1 MPPVITV
8 ENVSKRYQLGET
20 QHTMLRDAV
29 MGAVRRLLGR
39 SPAAP
44 PEEKWALK
52 DVSFEIRPGEVV
64 GLVGRNGAG
73 KSTLLKVL
81 SQITYPTSGRV
92 DVQGRVG
99 SLLEVGTGFHDELTG
114 RENVYMNGSILGMRK
129 REIDA
134 ALPQIIDFA
143 EIGPFLD
150 TPIKR
155 YSSGMRMRLGFA
167 VAAHLNTDVLFV
179 DEVLAVGDVSFQ
191 KKCLGAMREVADG
204 GRTVIF
210 VSHNMAAVENLC
222 TRCIWIAEGQL
233 REDGDSRAV
242 IRSYLNS
249 FSAET
254 RRSID
259 LTGHP
264 SRTGAGGARITKLEV
279 LDHAGRSEDTLCSGD
294 PVRIRLHY
302 RVEREVSELHF
313 GVRIYSNMGT
323 LLTDAHTWTTKQ
335 AIELA
340 QVGEGCMELQID
352 MLNLMPGSYS
362 LSVWAGTQQ
371 EWHDVIE
378 HVTQIDIQPSDYY
391 GTGRGVE
398 SRFGLIF
405 LPFRWQEVACD
416 QVGEAHLELQSTDG
430 ERMSG

>member
-1 MPPVITV
+1 
-8 ENVSKRYQLGET
+8 
-20 QHTMLRDAV
+20 
-29 MGAVRRLLGR
+29 
-39 SPAAP
+39 
-44 PEEKWALK
+44 
-52 DVSFEIRPGEVV
+52 
-64 GLVGRNGAG
+64 
-73 KSTLLKVL
+73 
-81 SQITYPTSGRV
+81 
-92 DVQGRVG
+92 
-99 SLLEVGTGFHDELTG
+99 
-114 RENVYMNGSILGMRK
+114 
-129 REIDA
+129 
-134 ALPQIIDFA
+134 
-143 EIGPFLD
+143 
-150 TPIKR
+150 
-155 YSSGMRMRLGFA
+155 
-167 VAAHLNTDVLFV
+167 
-179 DEVLAVGDVSFQ
+179 
-191 KKCLGAMREVADG
+191 VADG

-259 LTGHP
+259 LTAHP
-264 SRTGAGGARITKLEV
+264 SRTGAGGARITKLEI
-279 LDHAGRSEDTLCSGD
+279 LDHAGRSDDTLCSGD

-362 LSVWAGTQQ
+362 VSVWAGTQQ

-416 QVGEAHLELQSTDG
+416 QVGEARLELQPTDG